1 MIHLYTGNDAEL
13 LKQEAL
19 KEISKNC
26 EGELNDFNFG
36 DFDMYNDLIQDAISA
51 CETMSF
57 TTEKKFVIVYN
68 NYFLSSTVN
77 KAPANWTKKQD
88 LDVLDNYVK
97 HENPNCDLYLL
108 VPGKLLADRSSK
120 LIKSLKSKAK
130 FISLSDLK
138 TADLMALGMSYV
150 GERKADIDRESLFE
164 VISRTGED
172 YLSLTHAL
180 DKLLCYSDNI
190 RMDAVNALIFPKLE
204 DNVFSII
211 ENLFKS
217 NVKSSIKGYRDLTSS
232 GYSVI
237 SLLPVFASQLRFMY
251 KVAFLLSVGEN
262 EIEISKALKC
272 NPYRVRITRSIAG
285 KYSNKAILDIMA
297 DLGEIE
303 NHIKFDGDNPDIL
316 FEVFMVN
323 FRRKYLLRKGI

>member
-26 EGELNDFNFG
+26 EGELNDFNFA
-36 DFDMYNDLIQDAISA
+36 DFDMYNDLIQDAVSA

-57 TTEKKFVIVYN
+57 TTGKKYVIVYN
-68 NYFLSSTVN
+68 NYFLSSTVD
-77 KAPANWTKKQD
+77 KAPANWTKRQD
-88 LDVLDNYVK
+88 LDAFDEYIK
-97 HENPNCDLYLL
+97 HENPNCELYLL

-120 LIKSLKSKAK
+120 LIKSIKAKAK
-130 FISLSDLK
+130 FIAMPDLK
-138 TADLMALGMSYV
+138 TADLIGLGMSYV
-150 GERKADIDRESLFE
+150 GQRNADIDRESLFE
-164 VISRTGED
+164 VINRTGED

-180 DKLLCYSDNI
+180 DKLLCYSNNI
-190 RMDAVNALIFPKLE
+190 RMEAVDALIFPKLE

-217 NVKSSIKGYRDLTSS
+217 NVKKSIKGYRDLTSS
-232 GYSVI
+232 GYNVI
-237 SLLPVFASQLRFMY
+237 ALLPVFASQLRFIY

-262 EIEISKALKC
+262 EIEISKALQC

-285 KYSNKAILDIMA
+285 KYSNKAVLDIMS
-297 DLGEIE
+297 DLGDIE

-316 FEVFMVN
+316 LEVFMVN